1 MRRHGSV
8 QILSFIPHDLFVA
21 LIELA
26 LPPIS
31 PMSGTSQQVN
41 LELLYNHIIHIWQDL
56 HFMQFLQR
64 AHGQFIKHGIIQRA
78 ARYFLYIDSFFHPPF
93 YSLGLHLDVML
104 F

>member
-1 MRRHGSV
+1 
-8 QILSFIPHDLFVA
+8 
-21 LIELA
+21 
-26 LPPIS
+26 
-31 PMSGTSQQVN
+31 
-41 LELLYNHIIHIWQDL
+41 
-56 HFMQFLQR
+56 MQFLQR